1 MFTGIIEEMGRL
13 TGRSQAEG
21 HEVLIIEAKVVLE
34 DLKTGHSIA
43 INGVCLTV
51 IGRTKKQFTV
61 QVIPETMALSNLGDL
76 AIGDQI
82 NLERAMGVSDRF
94 HGHVVQGH
102 VETVGV
108 INHISDREGDV
119 RVTVTID
126 HEWLRYCLPKGSIA
140 IDGVS
145 LTVTNV
151 SSAGVTMALIP
162 HTLALTTLGHREV
175 GDTVNIETDIFARY
189 LEKFWDSE
197 MEEEQGSMVLGRGQH
212 WGIGES

>member
-1 MFTGIIEEMGRL
+1 MGHL
-13 TGRSQAEG
+13 AGRSPAEG
-21 HEVLIIEAKVVLE
+21 HEDLIFEAKVVLE

-43 INGVCLTV
+43 VNGVCLTV
-51 IGRTKKQFTV
+51 ISRSEKRFTV
-61 QVIPETMALSNLGDL
+61 QVIPETLALSNLGDL
-76 AIGDQI
+76 AIGDEV

-108 INHISDREGDV
+108 INHISNREGDV

-145 LTVTNV
+145 LTVTDA
-151 SSAGVTMALIP
+151 SSAGVTIALIP

-189 LEKFWDSE
+189 LERFWDSE
-197 MEEEQGSMVLGRGQH
+197 MEEDQGSMALGRGQH